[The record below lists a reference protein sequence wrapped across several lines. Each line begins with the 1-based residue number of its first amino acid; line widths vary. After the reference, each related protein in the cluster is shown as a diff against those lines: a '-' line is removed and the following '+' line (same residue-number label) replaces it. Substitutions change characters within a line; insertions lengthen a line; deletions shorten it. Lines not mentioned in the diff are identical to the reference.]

1 MTVRRLLM
9 MIAVLAVVGMV
20 DSAIA
25 LKAHYA
31 HDKSS
36 FCDINE
42 TLNCDIVNRSQFA
55 VFMGIPV
62 ALIGLAGYG
71 ALLGLATLRRDHEQT
86 PLWLLVGA
94 TTGLGFALYLTY
106 IEKYILGVYCI
117 LCLFSL
123 AVIAL
128 ITVLSSTVFVQ
139 SRRYEEG

>member
-1 MTVRRLLM
+1 MMVRRLLLI
-9 MIAVLAVVGMV
+9 IAVLAAAGMA
-20 DSAIA
+20 DSAVA
-25 LKAHYA
+25 LKRHYA

-42 TLNCDIVNRSQFA
+42 VLNCDIVNRSQYA
-55 VFMGIPV
+55 VFLGVPV
-62 ALIGLAGYG
+62 ALIGLLGYG
-71 ALLGLATLRRDHEQT
+71 VLLALATWKRGSEQM

-94 TTGLGFALYLTY
+94 TAGLGFALYLTY
-106 IEKYILGVYCI
+106 IEKYVLGVYCI

-139 SRRYEEG
+139 SRKYGDE